1 MHKTKQIIFYAYV
14 ALVFYLTLLP
24 QENFTRLSKIRQ
36 LEIFF
41 EIDNLDKVVHCGMFG
56 LMTILLFLTY
66 KIFDIRLIIFPFL
79 ISFLIE
85 ILQGTLTFLHRSFDF
100 VDLMANLSGIT
111 IAYILVTYYLQY
123 KNPQKI

>member
-1 MHKTKQIIFYAYV
+1 MHKTKKIIFFAYV

-24 QENFTRLSKIRQ
+24 QENFSKLSKIRQ
-36 LEIFF
+36 LEIFL
-41 EIDNLDKVVHCGMFG
+41 EIDNLDKVVHFGMFG
-56 LMTILLFLTY
+56 LMTILFFYCY
-66 KIFDIRLIIFPFL
+66 KIFDLRLIIVPFS

-111 IAYILVTYYLQY
+111 IAYIIVIYYLQH
-123 KNPQKI
+123 KKTQ

>member
-1 MHKTKQIIFYAYV
+1 MHKTKKIIYFAYV

-24 QENFTRLSKIRQ
+24 QENFSKLSEIRQ
-36 LEIFF
+36 LENFF
-41 EIDNLDKVVHCGMFG
+41 EIDNLDKVVHFGMFG
-56 LMTILLFLTY
+56 LMTILFFYSY
-66 KIFDIRLIIFPFL
+66 KIFDLRLIIVPFS

-111 IAYILVTYYLQY
+111 IAYIIVIYYLQH
-123 KNPQKI
+123 KKTQ

>member
-41 EIDNLDKVVHCGMFG
+41 EIDNLDKVVHFGMFG

-123 KNPQKI
+123 KKTQ

>member
-1 MHKTKQIIFYAYV
+1 MHKTKKIIYFAYV

-24 QENFTRLSKIRQ
+24 QENFSKLSEIRQ
-36 LEIFF
+36 LEIFL
-41 EIDNLDKVVHCGMFG
+41 EIDNLDKVVHFGMFG
-56 LMTILLFLTY
+56 LMTILFFYSY
-66 KIFDIRLIIFPFL
+66 KIFDLRLIIVPFS

-111 IAYILVTYYLQY
+111 IAYIIVIYYLQH
-123 KNPQKI
+123 KKTQ

>member
-1 MHKTKQIIFYAYV
+1 MHKTKKIIFYAYV

-24 QENFTRLSKIRQ
+24 QENFTKLSTIEQ
-36 LEIFF
+36 LEVFF
-41 EIDNLDKVVHCGMFG
+41 EIDNLDKAVHCGMFG

-66 KIFDIRLIIFPFL
+66 KIVDLRLIVIPFL

-85 ILQGTLTFLHRSFDF
+85 ILQGILTFLHRSFDF

-111 IAYILVTYYLQY
+111 IVYVLVTYYLQH
-123 KNPQKI
+123 KKTQEN

>member
-1 MHKTKQIIFYAYV
+1 MHKTKKIIFYAYV

-24 QENFTRLSKIRQ
+24 QENFTKLSTIEQ

-66 KIFDIRLIIFPFL
+66 KIVDLRLIVIPFL

-85 ILQGTLTFLHRSFDF
+85 ILQGILTFLHRSFDF

-111 IAYILVTYYLQY
+111 IVYVLVTYYLQH
-123 KNPQKI
+123 KKTQEN

>member
-24 QENFTRLSKIRQ
+24 QENFTRLSEIRQ

-41 EIDNLDKVVHCGMFG
+41 EIDNLDKVVHFGMFG

-123 KNPQKI
+123 KKTQ

>member
-1 MHKTKQIIFYAYV
+1 MHKTKKIIFYAYV

-24 QENFTRLSKIRQ
+24 QENFTKLSTIEQ
-36 LEIFF
+36 LEVFF
-41 EIDNLDKVVHCGMFG
+41 EIDNLDKAVHCGMFG

-66 KIFDIRLIIFPFL
+66 KIVDLRLIVIPFL

-85 ILQGTLTFLHRSFDF
+85 ILQGILTFLHRSFDF

-111 IAYILVTYYLQY
+111 IAYVLVTYYLQH
-123 KNPQKI
+123 KKTQEN

>member
-41 EIDNLDKVVHCGMFG
+41 EIDNLDEVVHFGMFG

-123 KNPQKI
+123 KKTQ

>member
-1 MHKTKQIIFYAYV
+1 VHKTKKIIYFAYV

-24 QENFTRLSKIRQ
+24 QENFSKLSEIRQ
-36 LEIFF
+36 LEIFL
-41 EIDNLDKVVHCGMFG
+41 EIDNLDKVVHFGMFG
-56 LMTILLFLTY
+56 LMTILFFYSY
-66 KIFDIRLIIFPFL
+66 KIFDLRLIIVPFS

-111 IAYILVTYYLQY
+111 IAYIIVIYYLQH
-123 KNPQKI
+123 KKTQ

>member
-1 MHKTKQIIFYAYV
+1 MHKTKKIIYFAYV

-24 QENFTRLSKIRQ
+24 QENFSKLSEIRQ

-41 EIDNLDKVVHCGMFG
+41 EIDNLDKVVHFGMFG

-123 KNPQKI
+123 KKTQ

>member
-24 QENFTRLSKIRQ
+24 QENFTKLSTIKQ

-66 KIFDIRLIIFPFL
+66 KIFDLRLIVIPFL

-85 ILQGTLTFLHRSFDF
+85 ILQGILTFLHRSFDF

-111 IAYILVTYYLQY
+111 IAYVLVTYYLQH
-123 KNPQKI
+123 KKTQEN

>member
-1 MHKTKQIIFYAYV
+1 MHKTKKIIFYAYV

-24 QENFTRLSKIRQ
+24 QENFTKLSTIKE

-66 KIFDIRLIIFPFL
+66 KIFDLRLIVIPFL

-85 ILQGTLTFLHRSFDF
+85 ILQGILTFLHRSFDF

-111 IAYILVTYYLQY
+111 IAYVLVTYYLQH
-123 KNPQKI
+123 KKTQEN

>member
-1 MHKTKQIIFYAYV
+1 MHKTKKIIFYAYV

-24 QENFTRLSKIRQ
+24 QENFTKLSTIEQ

-66 KIFDIRLIIFPFL
+66 KIVDLRLIVIPFL

-85 ILQGTLTFLHRSFDF
+85 ILQGILTFLHRSFDF

-111 IAYILVTYYLQY
+111 IAYVLVTYYLQH
-123 KNPQKI
+123 KKTQEN

>member
-1 MHKTKQIIFYAYV
+1 
-14 ALVFYLTLLP
+14 
-24 QENFTRLSKIRQ
+24 
-36 LEIFF
+36 
-41 EIDNLDKVVHCGMFG
+41 NLDKVVHFGMFG

-123 KNPQKI
+123 KKTQ

>member
-1 MHKTKQIIFYAYV
+1 MHKTKKIIYFAYV

-24 QENFTRLSKIRQ
+24 QENFSKLSEIRQ
-36 LEIFF
+36 LEIFL
-41 EIDNLDKVVHCGMFG
+41 EIDNLDKVVHFGMFG
-56 LMTILLFLTY
+56 LMTILFFYSY
-66 KIFDIRLIIFPFL
+66 KIFDLRLIIVPFS

-123 KNPQKI
+123 KKTQ

>member
-1 MHKTKQIIFYAYV
+1 MHKTKKIIFYAYV

-24 QENFTRLSKIRQ
+24 QENFTKLSTIKQ

-66 KIFDIRLIIFPFL
+66 KIFDLRLIVIPFL

-85 ILQGTLTFLHRSFDF
+85 ILQGILTFLHRSFDF

-111 IAYILVTYYLQY
+111 IVYVLVTYYLQH
-123 KNPQKI
+123 KKTQEN

>member
-1 MHKTKQIIFYAYV
+1 MHKTKKIIYFAYV

-24 QENFTRLSKIRQ
+24 QENFSKLSEIRQ

-41 EIDNLDKVVHCGMFG
+41 EIDNLDKVVHFGMFG
-56 LMTILLFLTY
+56 LMTILFFYSY
-66 KIFDIRLIIFPFL
+66 KIFDLRLIIVPFS

-111 IAYILVTYYLQY
+111 IAYIIVIYYLQH
-123 KNPQKI
+123 KKTQ

>member
-1 MHKTKQIIFYAYV
+1 MHKTKKIIYFAYV

-24 QENFTRLSKIRQ
+24 QENFSKLSEIRQ
-36 LEIFF
+36 LEIFL
-41 EIDNLDKVVHCGMFG
+41 EIDNLDKVVHFGMFG
-56 LMTILLFLTY
+56 LMTILFFYSY
-66 KIFDIRLIIFPFL
+66 KIFDLRLIIVPFS

-111 IAYILVTYYLQY
+111 IAYIIVIYYLRHKKTQ
-123 KNPQKI
+123 

>member
-24 QENFTRLSKIRQ
+24 QENFTRLSQIRQ

-41 EIDNLDKVVHCGMFG
+41 EIDNLDKVVHFGMFG

-123 KNPQKI
+123 KYY